1 MITQRPVTGSRR
13 SSGIECVLKDHYLR
27 PAIVEMNRDDVEAA
41 RAISEMMARHVLRR
55 EPRDAPLLRSGD
67 RLRRV
72 SELAAVPRLHFHEHR
87 RLAIASD
94 DVNFSKASSVAA
106 IKNCVPQACE
116 LGAREIFTVFSE
128 DLTGIV

>member
-1 MITQRPVTGSRR
+1 MQAMSSEIVNRHLCNAVLLQPGDCRSAAAEFAAGS
-13 SSGIECVLKDHYLR
+13 
-27 PAIVEMNRDDVEAA
+27 
-41 RAISEMMARHVLRR
+41 
-55 EPRDAPLLRSGD
+55 
-67 RLRRV
+67 
-72 SELAAVPRLHFHEHR
+72 RLHFDEHGH
-87 RLAIASD
+87 LAVASD